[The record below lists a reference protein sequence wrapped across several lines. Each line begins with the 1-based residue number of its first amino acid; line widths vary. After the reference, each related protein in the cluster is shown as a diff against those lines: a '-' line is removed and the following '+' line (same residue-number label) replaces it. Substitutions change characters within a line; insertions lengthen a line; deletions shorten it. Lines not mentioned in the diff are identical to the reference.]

1 MRLDGFFINQGAS
14 SRGGGSERDA
24 PARRAARPPQGE
36 TIRERETGRGIY
48 VMNANNTYCILE

>member
-48 VMNANNTYCILE
+48 VMNANNT